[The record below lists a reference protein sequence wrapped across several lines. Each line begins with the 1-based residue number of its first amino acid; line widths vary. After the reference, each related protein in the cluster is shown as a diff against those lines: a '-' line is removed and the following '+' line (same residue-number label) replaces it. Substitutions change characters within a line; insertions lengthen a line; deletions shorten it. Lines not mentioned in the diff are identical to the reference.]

1 MGAPM
6 AGGEDRDQ
14 YSSEETERRLRKT
27 LSAAFNM
34 RPTQLKDIPKKRAKK
49 RAEQPK
55 KPRT

>member
-1 MGAPM
+1 M